1 VESSLSS
8 KQWQVT
14 IIAALASII
23 IGLVVV
29 EIGLRIMGIEYPL
42 FYDYDPYLGN
52 RLRPGAKGYWIDE
65 GDGYVSIN
73 SDGLRDYE
81 HPVSHPAN
89 TLRIAVLGDSY
100 AEAMQVNE
108 DQAFWAVMGKKLQGC
123 ESLRGRKV
131 EVINFGVS
139 GYGTTQE
146 LLTLRH
152 KVWKYSPDVVLL
164 AFTTGNDIS
173 DNSRA
178 LKQIVYHPYQ
188 VYQGNK
194 LVLDDHLTRENWE
207 AKQHGPWKEMHLDVL
222 LNLRVFQVILHA
234 KDMFWQWWLFKDPG
248 RVVDPAIEGHEWGIY
263 DQVYQGPTT
272 KVWKEAWRV
281 TEGVLL
287 QMRDEVVQKG
297 ARFYVVT
304 LSTGIQVNPDP
315 AKRKAFAKA
324 LGVRDLFN
332 PDHRLEG
339 FCQGHHIPILL
350 LGPLFQEYATQ
361 HKVYLHGFG
370 RTLGRGHWNQNGHRL
385 AGVTIAKWLCPQ
397 LQ

>member
-1 VESSLSS
+1 
-8 KQWQVT
+8 
-14 IIAALASII
+14 
-23 IGLVVV
+23 
-29 EIGLRIMGIEYPL
+29 
-42 FYDYDPYLGN
+42 
-52 RLRPGAKGYWIDE
+52 
-65 GDGYVSIN
+65 
-73 SDGLRDYE
+73 
-81 HPVSHPAN
+81 
-89 TLRIAVLGDSY
+89 
-100 AEAMQVNE
+100 
-108 DQAFWAVMGKKLQGC
+108 
-123 ESLRGRKV
+123 
-131 EVINFGVS
+131 
-139 GYGTTQE
+139 
-146 LLTLRH
+146 
-152 KVWKYSPDVVLL
+152 
-164 AFTTGNDIS
+164 
-173 DNSRA
+173 
-178 LKQIVYHPYQ
+178 
-188 VYQGNK
+188 
-194 LVLDDHLTRENWE
+194 LDDHLTRENWE